1 MTDHITELGFER
13 PSAEL
18 LMRAART
25 RKRSRRVETFTELAA
40 TVALVASIAAILTVF
55 TWQSAGAAP
64 LDALSLS
71 LSESERVG
79 IVVALA
85 FIMAAMGGLT
95 AAMIRRTVGATRD
108 RKRR

>member
-1 MTDHITELGFER
+1 MNHITELNFER
-13 PSAEL
+13 PSADL
-18 LMRAART
+18 LQRAARS

-40 TVALVASIAAILTVF
+40 TVALVVSIAAILTVF

-64 LDALSLS
+64 LDGLT
-71 LSESERVG
+71 LSESERIGV
-79 IVVALA
+79 VVALA

>member
-1 MTDHITELGFER
+1 MTDHITEICER
-13 PSAEL
+13 PSADL
-18 LMRAART
+18 LLRAART

-40 TVALVASIAAILTVF
+40 TIALVVSIAAILTVF

-64 LDALSLS
+64 LDPLALS
-71 LSESERVG
+71 ERERVG